1 MFCRYLQPI
10 ILNFDRIKIDIEI
23 KLDSINS
30 IFLSKGKELKKSMGN
45 KQSNTSYT
53 DLFAW
58 SSGRSNVITISD
70 GVGKKKYLRFF
81 GNAAQTNDCI

>member
-1 MFCRYLQPI
+1 
-10 ILNFDRIKIDIEI
+10 
-23 KLDSINS
+23 
-30 IFLSKGKELKKSMGN
+30 MGN